1 MLLAI
6 IFWMY
11 GGYAWLTNAVAADT
25 AARRLVL
32 LGGMAGFLLVSLTV
46 PEAFDGGGLAFGL
59 AYAVVVLVHIGLFSR
74 TQRVRSASDLVRVG
88 LLNVAGTALILVGG
102 AIGGVTQLVLWIL
115 VPLVWW
121 LVSPYRGLSGGF
133 DIGAAHFVERHG
145 LVLIIAIGE
154 SLVGLALGLG
164 DLELGP
170 SVAAVAVLGLALSAC
185 LWWTYFGGDDTLAEH
200 ALAAAPRERRGRM
213 SIEAFGHAD
222 LGLLLGV
229 IAIAAGLEAGA
240 HEPFH
245 ALDFGHAVALGGGV
259 ALYLVSD
266 AWFRQRLRIGRPWP
280 RALAA
285 IPGIRHRRGR
295 TLGRCGTGRDVG
307 GSCSRSCLR
316 WNRGGPS
323 PGLAEM
329 RRAGTMPVSLLQSA
343 ILIRF
348 ECTVECEESAMVLAL
363 TSVEWHRVDG
373 GLRVRHPHR
382 LSAADVRDPGGRSRT
397 EHRVGNDL
405 RKSRPCHCRLLGP
418 NLRQPGLGC
427 GRCPDRLHLPPLR
440 PTRTASIRQPAD
452 VRRVE
457 HPDLHHCLR
466 RSVAVRHRIR
476 LGGSAQILQRSC
488 RTC

>member
-1 MLLAI
+1 MSEAESNPDQIERVSTLELFFDLVFVFTITQLTGVLAHDPDALHLLQVAVLLAI

-46 PEAFDGGGLAFGL
+46 PSAFAGGGVAFGL
-59 AYAVVVLVHIGLFSR
+59 AYAVVVLVHIGLFTR

-88 LLNVAGTALILVGG
+88 LLNVAGTALILLGG

-164 DLELGP
+164 DLELGL

-185 LWWTYFGGDDTLAEH
+185 LWWTYFGGDDALAEH

-245 ALDFGHAVALGGGV
+245 ALDFGHAGALGGGV

-280 RALAA
+280 RLLAALPALATVA
-285 IPGIRHRRGR
+285 VGLWVAAAAQVA
-295 TLGRCGTGRDVG
+295 TLVVVFAV
-307 GSCSRSCLR
+307 LFA
-316 WNRGGPS
+316 
-323 PGLAEM
+323 L
-329 RRAGTMPVSLLQSA
+329 
-343 ILIRF
+343 
-348 ECTVECEESAMVLAL
+348 ES
-363 TSVEWHRVDG
+363 
-373 GLRVRHPHR
+373 
-382 LSAADVRDPGGRSRT
+382 
-397 EHRVGNDL
+397 
-405 RKSRPCHCRLLGP
+405 
-418 NLRQPGLGC
+418 
-427 GRCPDRLHLPPLR
+427 
-440 PTRTASIRQPAD
+440 
-452 VRRVE
+452 
-457 HPDLHHCLR
+457 R
-466 RSVAVRHRIR
+466 RSADQ
-476 LGGSAQILQRSC
+476 A
-488 RTC
+488 

>member
-1 MLLAI
+1 MSEAETSPDLIERVSTLELFFDLVFVFTITQLTGVLAHDPDARHLLQVAVLLAI

-46 PEAFDGGGLAFGL
+46 PSAFAGGGLAFGL
-59 AYAVVVLVHIGLFSR
+59 AYAVVVLVHIGLFTR

-88 LLNVAGTALILVGG
+88 LLNVAGTALILLGG

-154 SLVGLALGLG
+154 SLVGLAIGLG

-170 SVAAVAVLGLALSAC
+170 SVAVVAVLGLALSAC
-185 LWWTYFGGDDTLAEH
+185 LWWTYFGGDDALAEH

-245 ALDFGHAVALGGGV
+245 ALDFGHATALGGGV

-266 AWFRQRLRIGRPWP
+266 AWFRQRLRIRRPWP
-280 RALAA
+280 RVLAA
-285 IPGIRHRRGR
+285 IPAIATVAVGLWVAAAAQVA
-295 TLGRCGTGRDVG
+295 TLVVVFAV
-307 GSCSRSCLR
+307 LFA
-316 WNRGGPS
+316 
-323 PGLAEM
+323 L
-329 RRAGTMPVSLLQSA
+329 
-343 ILIRF
+343 
-348 ECTVECEESAMVLAL
+348 ES
-363 TSVEWHRVDG
+363 
-373 GLRVRHPHR
+373 
-382 LSAADVRDPGGRSRT
+382 
-397 EHRVGNDL
+397 
-405 RKSRPCHCRLLGP
+405 
-418 NLRQPGLGC
+418 
-427 GRCPDRLHLPPLR
+427 
-440 PTRTASIRQPAD
+440 
-452 VRRVE
+452 
-457 HPDLHHCLR
+457 R
-466 RSVAVRHRIR
+466 RSADQ
-476 LGGSAQILQRSC
+476 A
-488 RTC
+488 

>member
-1 MLLAI
+1 VSEAESNPDQIERVSTLELFFDLVFVFTITQLTGVLAHDPDARHLLQVAVLLAI

-46 PEAFDGGGLAFGL
+46 PSAFTGGGLAFGL
-59 AYAVVVLVHIGLFSR
+59 AYAVVVLVHIGLFTR

-88 LLNVAGTALILVGG
+88 LLNVAGTALILLGG

-154 SLVGLALGLG
+154 SLVGLAIGLG

-185 LWWTYFGGDDTLAEH
+185 LWWTYFGGDDALAEH

-245 ALDFGHAVALGGGV
+245 ALDFGHATALGGGV

-266 AWFRQRLRIGRPWP
+266 AWFRQRLRIRRPWP
-280 RALAA
+280 RVLAA
-285 IPGIRHRRGR
+285 IPAIATVAVGLWVAAAAQVA
-295 TLGRCGTGRDVG
+295 TLVVVFAV
-307 GSCSRSCLR
+307 LFA
-316 WNRGGPS
+316 
-323 PGLAEM
+323 L
-329 RRAGTMPVSLLQSA
+329 
-343 ILIRF
+343 
-348 ECTVECEESAMVLAL
+348 ES
-363 TSVEWHRVDG
+363 
-373 GLRVRHPHR
+373 
-382 LSAADVRDPGGRSRT
+382 
-397 EHRVGNDL
+397 
-405 RKSRPCHCRLLGP
+405 
-418 NLRQPGLGC
+418 
-427 GRCPDRLHLPPLR
+427 
-440 PTRTASIRQPAD
+440 
-452 VRRVE
+452 
-457 HPDLHHCLR
+457 R
-466 RSVAVRHRIR
+466 RSADQ
-476 LGGSAQILQRSC
+476 A
-488 RTC
+488 

>member
-1 MLLAI
+1 VSRANPIAIIIFVLVRSASAREETATAKIATRPDRIERVSTLELFFDLVFVFTITQLTGLLVHDPDLLHLLQVAVLLAI

-59 AYAVVVLVHIGLFSR
+59 AYAVVVLVHIGLFTR
-74 TQRVRSASDLVRVG
+74 TQRVRSARDLVRVG

-102 AIGGVTQLVLWIL
+102 TIGGATQLVLWIL

-164 DLELGP
+164 GLELGP
-170 SVAAVAVLGLALSAC
+170 SVAVVAVLGLALSAC
-185 LWWTYFGGDDTLAEH
+185 LWWTYFGGDDTLAEQ
-200 ALAAAPRERRGRM
+200 ALAAAPQDRRGRM

-266 AWFRQRLRIGRPWP
+266 AWFRQRLRIARPGP

-285 IPGIRHRRGR
+285 LPALATVAVGLWVAAAQVA
-295 TLGRCGTGRDVG
+295 TLV
-307 GSCSRSCLR
+307 LVFAVMFA
-316 WNRGGPS
+316 
-323 PGLAEM
+323 L
-329 RRAGTMPVSLLQSA
+329 
-343 ILIRF
+343 
-348 ECTVECEESAMVLAL
+348 ES
-363 TSVEWHRVDG
+363 
-373 GLRVRHPHR
+373 
-382 LSAADVRDPGGRSRT
+382 
-397 EHRVGNDL
+397 
-405 RKSRPCHCRLLGP
+405 
-418 NLRQPGLGC
+418 
-427 GRCPDRLHLPPLR
+427 
-440 PTRTASIRQPAD
+440 
-452 VRRVE
+452 
-457 HPDLHHCLR
+457 R
-466 RSVAVRHRIR
+466 RSNQA
-476 LGGSAQILQRSC
+476 
-488 RTC
+488 

>member
-1 MLLAI
+1 
-6 IFWMY
+6 
-11 GGYAWLTNAVAADT
+11 
-25 AARRLVL
+25 VL

-46 PEAFDGGGLAFGL
+46 PSAFTGGGLAFGL
-59 AYAVVVLVHIGLFSR
+59 AYAVVVLVHIGLFTR

-88 LLNVAGTALILVGG
+88 LLNVAGTALILLGG

-164 DLELGP
+164 DLEFGP

-185 LWWTYFGGDDTLAEH
+185 LWWTYFGGDDALAEH

-259 ALYLVSD
+259 ALYLASD

-280 RALAA
+280 RVLAA
-285 IPGIRHRRGR
+285 IPAFATVAVGLWAAAAQVA
-295 TLGRCGTGRDVG
+295 TLVAVFAV
-307 GSCSRSCLR
+307 LFA
-316 WNRGGPS
+316 
-323 PGLAEM
+323 L
-329 RRAGTMPVSLLQSA
+329 
-343 ILIRF
+343 
-348 ECTVECEESAMVLAL
+348 ES
-363 TSVEWHRVDG
+363 
-373 GLRVRHPHR
+373 
-382 LSAADVRDPGGRSRT
+382 
-397 EHRVGNDL
+397 
-405 RKSRPCHCRLLGP
+405 
-418 NLRQPGLGC
+418 
-427 GRCPDRLHLPPLR
+427 
-440 PTRTASIRQPAD
+440 
-452 VRRVE
+452 
-457 HPDLHHCLR
+457 R
-466 RSVAVRHRIR
+466 RSADQ
-476 LGGSAQILQRSC
+476 A
-488 RTC
+488 

>member
-1 MLLAI
+1 MSEAETNPDQIERVSTLELFFDLVFVFTITQLTGVLAHDPDARHLLQVAVLLAI

-46 PEAFDGGGLAFGL
+46 PSAFAGGGLAFGL
-59 AYAVVVLVHIGLFSR
+59 AYAVVVLVHIGLFTR

-88 LLNVAGTALILVGG
+88 LLNVAGTALILLGG

-164 DLELGP
+164 DLEFGP

-185 LWWTYFGGDDTLAEH
+185 LWWTYFGGDDALAEH

-266 AWFRQRLRIGRPWP
+266 AWFRQRLRIGRPRP
-280 RALAA
+280 RVLAA
-285 IPGIRHRRGR
+285 IPAFATVAVGLWAAAAQVA
-295 TLGRCGTGRDVG
+295 TLVAVFAV
-307 GSCSRSCLR
+307 LFA
-316 WNRGGPS
+316 
-323 PGLAEM
+323 L
-329 RRAGTMPVSLLQSA
+329 
-343 ILIRF
+343 
-348 ECTVECEESAMVLAL
+348 ES
-363 TSVEWHRVDG
+363 
-373 GLRVRHPHR
+373 
-382 LSAADVRDPGGRSRT
+382 
-397 EHRVGNDL
+397 
-405 RKSRPCHCRLLGP
+405 
-418 NLRQPGLGC
+418 
-427 GRCPDRLHLPPLR
+427 
-440 PTRTASIRQPAD
+440 
-452 VRRVE
+452 
-457 HPDLHHCLR
+457 R
-466 RSVAVRHRIR
+466 RSADQ
-476 LGGSAQILQRSC
+476 A
-488 RTC
+488 